1 MMAKAIIR
9 VAYRVCACTI
19 RGLYR
24 LCAAFAASMP
34 SDLGPSLSLDQ
45 MSQGR
50 PEVDSTPELV
60 TECNEEHREERLEDS
75 VVEDMEGG
83 IGEGSESDG
92 VILEEEVRLEGSR
105 RESED
110 ERDTLDRDTRLE
122 FWEWSHDWED
132 LDWVEEVWLVDE
144 LVTSDL
150 NEASL
155 PDELWE

>member
-1 MMAKAIIR
+1 M
-9 VAYRVCACTI
+9 
-19 RGLYR
+19 
-24 LCAAFAASMP
+24 
-34 SDLGPSLSLDQ
+34 
-45 MSQGR
+45 
-50 PEVDSTPELV
+50 EV
-60 TECNEEHREERLEDS
+60 
-75 VVEDMEGG
+75 G
-83 IGEGSESDG
+83 IGEGSGSDG
-92 VILEEEVRLEGSR
+92 VILEEEVRLEGSL

>member
-1 MMAKAIIR
+1 
-9 VAYRVCACTI
+9 
-19 RGLYR
+19 
-24 LCAAFAASMP
+24 LCEVLASSMP
-34 SDLGPSLSLDQ
+34 TEMGPSLSLDQ

-50 PEVDSTPELV
+50 PEVGSTPEPV
-60 TECNEEHREERLEDS
+60 TECNVEHREERLEDS
-75 VVEDMEGG
+75 VVEDVEIG
-83 IGEGSESDG
+83 IGEGSGSDG
-92 VILEEEVRLEGSR
+92 VILEGEVGLEGSM

-110 ERDTLDRDTRLE
+110 ERDILDRDTRPE

-132 LDWVEEVWLVDE
+132 LDWVEEVWLEDE